1 MGNRSLTF
9 TTPNFDS
16 IRYKNNTRLNWN
28 TVAPKYHEDWAS
40 TYTGPFKSTIELVKL
55 AEINQNDMVL
65 DLACGTGA
73 VANEVIKLVYN
84 NHKSNHI
91 NNGVALV
98 GVDISRVALSIAK
111 SSIYYRFPKSFFIEM
126 DSENLGFRNGS
137 FNKILCQFGLMF
149 FPNTFHVLK
158 QLNDLLIKGGKLVI
172 SVHGTSE
179 GVPYFSCI
187 MNSILKYIPD
197 IRPKGTPSVHTF
209 GNPDDL
215 YNTLENASFHD
226 IAIKKYTFLYEAGT
240 FDEYWSDYMTSTA
253 NSIRSIIESKG
264 AHILSTIK
272 EESKVSANR
281 FTDNTG
287 MLSFPWDVLIATAH
301 NY

>member
-1 MGNRSLTF
+1 MGNRTLTS
-9 TTPNFDS
+9 TTHNFDP
-16 IRYKNNTRLNWN
+16 IQYKNNTRLNWN

-55 AEINQNDMVL
+55 AEINKNDMIL

-73 VANEVIKLVYN
+73 VTNELMKCMYN
-84 NHKSNHI
+84 DRESDHISNRT
-91 NNGVALV
+91 ALV
-98 GVDISRVALSIAK
+98 GIDISRVALSIAE
-111 SSIYYRFPKSFFIEM
+111 SSIHNGFPKSFFVEM
-126 DSENLGFRNGS
+126 DSENLGFRNAS

-149 FPNTFHVLK
+149 FPNTVHVLK

-197 IRPKGTPSVHTF
+197 IRPKGAPSVHTF

-215 YNTLENASFHD
+215 YNALENTIFYD
-226 IAIKKYTFLYEAGT
+226 ITIRKYTFLYKAGT
-240 FDEYWSDYMTSTA
+240 FDEYWSDYMSSPA

-264 AHILSTIK
+264 THILSAIK
-272 EESKVSANR
+272 EDSKGSAQR
-281 FTDNTG
+281 FTDNTEII
-287 MLSFPWDVLIATAH
+287 SFPWDVLIATAH

>member
-1 MGNRSLTF
+1 LTF

-16 IRYKNNTRLNWN
+16 IQYKNNTRLNWN

-73 VANEVIKLVYN
+73 VANEVIKLVHN

-126 DSENLGFRNGS
+126 DSENLGFRNAS

-149 FPNTFHVLK
+149 FPNAFHVLK

-215 YNTLENASFHD
+215 YNALENASFHNLT
-226 IAIKKYTFLYEAGT
+226 IKKYTFLYEAGT

>member
-126 DSENLGFRNGS
+126 DSENLGFRNAS

-215 YNTLENASFHD
+215 YNTLENASFHN

>member
-1 MGNRSLTF
+1 
-9 TTPNFDS
+9 
-16 IRYKNNTRLNWN
+16 
-28 TVAPKYHEDWAS
+28 
-40 TYTGPFKSTIELVKL
+40 
-55 AEINQNDMVL
+55 MVL

-73 VANEVIKLVYN
+73 VANEVIKLVFN

-91 NNGVALV
+91 NNGAALV

-126 DSENLGFRNGS
+126 DSENLGFRNAS

-149 FPNTFHVLK
+149 FPNTLHVLK
-158 QLNDLLIKGGKLVI
+158 QLHDLLIKGGKLVI

-215 YNTLENASFHD
+215 YNTLETASFHN

-272 EESKVSANR
+272 EDSKVSANR

-287 MLSFPWDVLIATAH
+287 MLSFPWDVLIATAQ